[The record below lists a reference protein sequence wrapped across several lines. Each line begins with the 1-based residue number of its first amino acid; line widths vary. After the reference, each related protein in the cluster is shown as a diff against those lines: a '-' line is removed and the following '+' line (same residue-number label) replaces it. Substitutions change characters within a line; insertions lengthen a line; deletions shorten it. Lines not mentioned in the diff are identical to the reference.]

1 MPRKD
6 ATDWPVRMA
15 SMNHLVPVRCVR
27 LGGAAALLLS
37 YALAENRALIP
48 RS

>member
-1 MPRKD
+1 MD
-6 ATDWPVRMA
+6 GPVRVA
-15 SMNHLVPVRCVR
+15 SMNHLVLSRCLR

-37 YALAENRALIP
+37 YALAENSALIP